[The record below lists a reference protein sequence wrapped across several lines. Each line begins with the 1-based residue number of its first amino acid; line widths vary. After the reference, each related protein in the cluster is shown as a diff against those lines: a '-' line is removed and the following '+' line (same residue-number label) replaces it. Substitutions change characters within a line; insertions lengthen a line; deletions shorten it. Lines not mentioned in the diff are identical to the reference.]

1 VAVKGLSVPVEVYEL
16 VGAGPVRTRLASTKE
31 VGLAVRIGIH
41 TGLVVVG
48 EMGGAADRKTWR

>member
-1 VAVKGLSVPVEVYEL
+1 VCTGLGIVDAIEQL
-16 VGAGPVRTRLASTKE
+16 RTRLASTKE

-48 EMGGAADRKTWR
+48 EMGADRKTWR